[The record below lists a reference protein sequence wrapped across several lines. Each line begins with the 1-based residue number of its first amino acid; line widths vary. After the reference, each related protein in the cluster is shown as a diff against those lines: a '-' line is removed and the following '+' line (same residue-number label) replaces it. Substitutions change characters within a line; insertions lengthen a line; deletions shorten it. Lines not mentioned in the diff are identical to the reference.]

1 MLDAFSNVNCNLM
14 DMGPGMHT
22 EIQDSDEDWKTCV
35 GGGLKGEDFAG
46 KDLRVGPLVDGNIHA
61 FRVCS

>member
-1 MLDAFSNVNCNLM
+1 MPFPMSIVTLWTWDLECTLKF
-14 DMGPGMHT
+14 
-22 EIQDSDEDWKTCV
+22 QDSDEDWKTCV

-61 FRVCS
+61 FSICS